1 MTSRMASPRCFATG
15 PPCALRAPSM
25 SSRFDELR
33 GLAKGSLCDGAVVVS
48 EAHALR
54 QWLVSNC
61 EVIDEPSCQALAML
75 LIEMLR
81 DARLDATES
90 AELKSVLRE
99 LMAALPRSS
108 PA

>member
-1 MTSRMASPRCFATG
+1 MISNAK
-15 PPCALRAPSM
+15 
-25 SSRFDELR
+25 FDELR
-33 GLAKGSLCDGAVVVS
+33 GLAKGILCDGAVVVS

-81 DARLDATES
+81 DAQFDATDS
-90 AELKSVLRE
+90 AELKRALRE
-99 LMAALPRSS
+99 LIATLPRSS
-108 PA
+108 HDGEGPIKVYTLRPRSP